1 MFNNLFDHFQLY
13 CIFGTFYFV
22 AFTATRYRE
31 VICICTI
38 CMYNVHIQKNTSY
51 EPNLLK
57 WWSGTRNFC
66 HFIDIDIVCI
76 AFSWA
81 LNEKTRDQPPLQYIN
96 LHTILE
102 KKSKN
107 VVNQNFG
114 LDFCVVIWRRQPV
127 VRMPTFSWC
136 DVIYVHIFFFLGILQ
151 WHYRW
156 AKLRLPVHG
165 LAGFFLRPWVNYLFS
180 GFDATG
186 KLKKN
191 KNNFILRID
200 ICLTFSDRIVSVKTN
215 TASILCGWW
224 DKVKFLFACLN
235 MNRTCQL

>member
-1 MFNNLFDHFQLY
+1 
-13 CIFGTFYFV
+13 
-22 AFTATRYRE
+22 
-31 VICICTI
+31 
-38 CMYNVHIQKNTSY
+38 MYNVHIQKNTSY

-81 LNEKTRDQPPLQYIN
+81 LNEKNKRPA
-96 LHTILE
+96 TITIYKFIYHPG

-200 ICLTFSDRIVSVKTN
+200 ICLTYSDRIVSVKTN

>member
-81 LNEKTRDQPPLQYIN
+81 LNEKNKRPATITIYKFIYHPGKKIQKRCQPEFRIRFLCRYLRTATSCKDADLFLVWCYICTYILFPRNSPMTLPLSEAS
-96 LHTILE
+96 LTCTWA
-102 KKSKN
+102 
-107 VVNQNFG
+107 G
-114 LDFCVVIWRRQPV
+114 W
-127 VRMPTFSWC
+127 
-136 DVIYVHIFFFLGILQ
+136 IFFEAMGQ
-151 WHYRW
+151 
-156 AKLRLPVHG
+156 LP
-165 LAGFFLRPWVNYLFS
+165 F
-180 GFDATG
+180 
-186 KLKKN
+186 
-191 KNNFILRID
+191 
-200 ICLTFSDRIVSVKTN
+200 
-215 TASILCGWW
+215 
-224 DKVKFLFACLN
+224 
-235 MNRTCQL
+235 